1 MSWQGRAGLE
11 TCSCKIICC
20 NKYLKIQLSETFS
33 SRRGQQATGH
43 GIHQWILAPTTAS
56 TALLLRHCAPSRHAT
71 PLASPRSGFSFFFS
85 IFFRLTPFS
94 SFFLSWH
101 FHAVAAFCMR
111 RVPSADIVVV
121 VFWVAAVLHF
131 VGCATSG
138 GSAESLPLCVSIP
151 TL

>member
-1 MSWQGRAGLE
+1 MNPGPDYGEYGR
-11 TCSCKIICC
+11 
-20 NKYLKIQLSETFS
+20 S
-33 SRRGQQATGH
+33 STRQEA
-43 GIHQWILAPTTAS
+43 LCAAPE
-56 TALLLRHCAPSRHAT
+56 ALCPSRHAP

-121 VFWVAAVLHF
+121 VF
-131 VGCATSG
+131 
-138 GSAESLPLCVSIP
+138 
-151 TL
+151 